1 VSLPV
6 PFFREAGEG
15 PGVVCLHCNASTSA
29 QWRPLMET
37 LEPRFHVLAADSYGA
52 GRSPAWPTDRRVRL
66 RDEAALLEPV
76 FARAGRRFS
85 MVGHSY
91 GGAVALIAALARPRR
106 VSSLVLYEPTLFSLV
121 DAESP
126 PPNDA
131 DGIRFTLA
139 CAAAA
144 QDAGDPVRAA
154 GYFVDFW
161 AGAGAWDRT
170 PESHRAPITAAVANL
185 REWAVALLTEPT
197 PLAAFAKLNIPVLY
211 MVGEKS
217 PASARAVARLLA
229 RTLPQ
234 VEVMEFEG
242 LGHMGPVT
250 HPEIVNQA
258 IFRFLD
264 RVHPRIHPHSAEEG
278 RQVRYAEG

>member
-1 VSLPV
+1 MSLPV

-15 PGVVCLHCNASTSA
+15 PGVVCLHCNASTSG

-52 GRSPAWPTDRRVRL
+52 GRSPAWPADRRVRL

-76 FARAGRRFS
+76 FARAGRPFS

-106 VSSLVLYEPTLFSLV
+106 VSSLVLYEPTLFGLV

-131 DGIRFTLA
+131 DGIRFALA
-139 CAAAA
+139 CAVAAH
-144 QDAGDPVRAA
+144 DAGDPVRAA

-161 AGAGAWDRT
+161 AGSGAWNRT
-170 PESHRAPITAAVANL
+170 PESHRAPITAAVANI
-185 REWAVALLTEPT
+185 REWAVALFTEPA
-197 PLAAFAKLNIPVLY
+197 PLAAFAKLDIPVLY
-211 MVGEKS
+211 MVGENS

-250 HPEIVNQA
+250 HPEIVNEA
-258 IFRFLD
+258 IVRFLD
-264 RVHPRIHPHSAEEG
+264 RIHPCSAEGG
-278 RQVRYAEG
+278 RPVQYAEG